1 MATGCAMSQLCGENH
16 ELKRLKE
23 VQSELAAQRAET
35 TKKDAQIRDGTSRLV
50 SLVGLRNQQLQLE
63 SEMEAHVFQHREAL
77 TCQHRQLKLTHG
89 DEMRWHLDHSEQ
101 AAQAAL
107 EAPVAEHSSQY
118 ALSSMSPEF
127 SHDEELAEATQEH
140 QLVIGSEE
148 QHFASTREALL
159 QMQSEVM
166 ALTQERDSEEEA
178 ARVTQEA
185 YLAEHRASLRKSE
198 VVSTEMRKRQADVFA
213 LEDAQRDLNGQTKA
227 LQHELSKVAYTVGQ
241 RDHELKVKEAE
252 LHEVRQGIFGIQDD
266 MDKVNQQLREQC
278 DRVQRVERELSVSRD
293 LNDKV
298 RHVREML
305 QESHTGIAQL
315 CGLVDEERQKREQ
328 FSQGLKQQR
337 LRTELLLQLLH
348 HFKSRTQDLAPQA
361 MLAGLATSGDDGGL
375 QEALNPP
382 FGIGQ

>member
-1 MATGCAMSQLCGENH
+1 MARLCGAKNTDS
-16 ELKRLKE
+16 KRFKE
-23 VQSELAAQRAET
+23 TQSELALQRAET
-35 TKKDAQIRDGTSRLV
+35 AKKDEQIQKDTSKLV
-50 SLVGLRNQQLQLE
+50 SLVSFRNKQLHLE
-63 SEMEAHVFQHREAL
+63 SEMEAHALQHREAL
-77 TCQHRQLKLTHG
+77 ASQHSELQQSHSE
-89 DEMRWHLDHSEQ
+89 EMGRHIEHSEQ
-101 AAQAAL
+101 AAKAAL
-107 EAPVAEHSSQY
+107 EAPIEEHSSHV
-118 ALSSMSPEF
+118 ASSSSSPEF
-127 SHDEELAEATQEH
+127 SHHEELAEATEHH
-140 QLVIGSEE
+140 QLVVTSEE

-159 QMQSEVM
+159 QVQSEVM

-198 VVSTEMRKRQADVFA
+198 VVSTEVRKRQADVYA

-227 LQHELSKVAYTVGQ
+227 LQHELSKLSYTVGQ
-241 RDHELKVKEAE
+241 RDHELKVKEIE
-252 LHEVRQGIFGIQDD
+252 LQEVRQGILGIQSD
-266 MDKVNQQLREQC
+266 MDKVSQQLKEQC

-298 RHVREML
+298 RNLREML

-328 FSQGLKQQR
+328 FSQGLKQQK

-348 HFKSRTQDLAPQA
+348 HFKSRTQDLAPHA
-361 MLAGLATSGDDGGL
+361 MLAGLASNGDDGGL

>member
-1 MATGCAMSQLCGENH
+1 MAKLCGESND
-16 ELKRLKE
+16 LKRLKE
-23 VQSELAAQRAET
+23 VQSELSAQRAET
-35 TKKDAQIRDGTSRLV
+35 AKKDAQIRDGTSRLV

-63 SEMEAHVFQHREAL
+63 SEMEAHAVQHREAL
-77 TCQHRQLKLTHG
+77 ACQHRQLKQTHG

-101 AAQAAL
+101 AAHAAL
-107 EAPVAEHSSQY
+107 EAPVEELSSQY
-118 ALSSMSPEF
+118 ALSSTSEL
-127 SHDEELAEATQEH
+127 SHDEELAEATQQH
-140 QLVIGSEE
+140 QLVIASEE
-148 QHFASTREALL
+148 HHFASTRTALL

-166 ALTQERDSEEEA
+166 ALRQERDSEEEA

-198 VVSTEMRKRQADVFA
+198 VVSTEMRKRQADVLA

-241 RDHELKVKEAE
+241 RDHELNVKEAE
-252 LHEVRQGIFGIQDD
+252 LREVRRGIVGIQDD

-278 DRVQRVERELSVSRD
+278 ERVQRVERELSISRD

-361 MLAGLATSGDDGGL
+361 MLAGLATSAEDGGL
-375 QEALNPP
+375 QEALRPP
-382 FGIGQ
+382 FGVGQ

>member
-1 MATGCAMSQLCGENH
+1 MAQLCGENAD
-16 ELKRLKE
+16 LKRFKE
-23 VQSELAAQRAET
+23 TQSELARQRAET
-35 TKKDAQIRDGTSRLV
+35 AKKDEQIQIDTSKLV

-63 SEMEAHVFQHREAL
+63 TEMEAHASQHREAL
-77 TCQHRQLKLTHG
+77 TSQHRQLQQSHG
-89 DEMRWHLDHSEQ
+89 EEMRWHIEHSEQ
-101 AAQAAL
+101 AAAAAL
-107 EAPVAEHSSQY
+107 EAPVEEHPSLFASS
-118 ALSSMSPEF
+118 SRSPEF
-127 SHDEELAEATQEH
+127 SHHEELAEATEHH
-140 QLVIGSEE
+140 QLVVASEE
-148 QHFASTREALL
+148 QHSASAREALL
-159 QMQSEVM
+159 QVQREVM

-198 VVSTEMRKRQADVFA
+198 VVSTEMRKRQADVYA
-213 LEDAQRDLNGQTKA
+213 LEDSQRDLNGQTKA
-227 LQHELSKVAYTVGQ
+227 LQHELSKLSYTVGQ
-241 RDHELKVKEAE
+241 RDHELKVKETE
-252 LHEVRQGIFGIQDD
+252 LQEVRQGILGIQSD
-266 MDKVNQQLREQC
+266 MDKVSQQLKEQC

-298 RHVREML
+298 RNLREML

-328 FSQGLKQQR
+328 FSQGLKQQK

-361 MLAGLATSGDDGGL
+361 MLAGLASNGDDGGL